1 MKQTFCI
8 LFVFVAGL
16 QLAGSAFAQTAVVG
30 KDTSKKYRPTYVV
43 QKPSGPKPISREL
56 SVGLRLNSNGWSGFV
71 DIGRVKS
78 KDPKHSDMFYKV
90 RLWQVEFTEK
100 KDPKEVKVT
109 GQGGG
114 KGSNKFIYGK
124 INNFYAL
131 KLGRAWMKMLAG
143 KPDPGS
149 VSIHWL
155 YGGGFSLGML
165 KPYYINAFSDPN
177 AIKYDENTKANF
189 LDKNVI
195 EGSAGFAKGL
205 SEIQMVPGF
214 HFKSGLHFDFSANRK
229 SVIGV
234 EAGVNG
240 EYYTQ
245 EVQLLANRPG
255 TPYFVD
261 LYVAL
266 QVGKRW

>member
-1 MKQTFCI
+1 MKR
-8 LFVFVAGL
+8 LFSIFMVFAACL
-16 QLAGSAFAQTAVVG
+16 QLGVVASAQTAAG
-30 KDTSKKYRPTYVV
+30 SKDTVKKYKLTYVL
-43 QKPSGPKPISREL
+43 QKPSGPKPITREL

-78 KDPKHSDMFYKV
+78 KDAKHSDMFYKV

-100 KDPKEVKVT
+100 KDPKEVKIT

-114 KGSNKFIYGK
+114 KGSNKYIYGK

-177 AIKYDENTKANF
+177 AIKYDENTKVNF

-205 SEIQMVPGF
+205 GEIKMVPGF
-214 HFKSGLHFDFSANRK
+214 HFKSGIHFDFSASRK
-229 SVIGV
+229 SIIGV
-234 EAGVNG
+234 EVGVNG

-245 EVQLLANRPG
+245 EVQLLANHAG